1 VFAVFFEVDPAAVD
15 VNVHPRKLEVRF
27 HDESRLF
34 GAVAH
39 HTRQA
44 LLASPL
50 IRRVATAGAEGAARV
65 AGPWSGGVAAV
76 PASAAEATRPLRG
89 DLQLSIAAREPASAY
104 APGAVRALPSL
115 RPLGQLLNTYILA
128 EGRDG
133 LYLIDQHA
141 AHERVL
147 YERIVAARRR
157 GGVPSQMLVVP
168 ATLDVSPPQMTML
181 VGHVDLLAGL
191 GFGVEPFG
199 TRTVLLRA
207 VPAVSA
213 GSAPDA
219 LLLRV
224 LGTLAEEGDA
234 DDTLERLSIATA
246 CHTAIRAGDSLTS
259 ESIAALLADLAATDD
274 PYTCFHGRP
283 TIIAVS
289 RDQLERW
296 FLRA

>member
-1 VFAVFFEVDPAAVD
+1 
-15 VNVHPRKLEVRF
+15 
-27 HDESRLF
+27 
-34 GAVAH
+34 
-39 HTRQA
+39 
-44 LLASPL
+44 
-50 IRRVATAGAEGAARV
+50 
-65 AGPWSGGVAAV
+65 
-76 PASAAEATRPLRG
+76 
-89 DLQLSIAAREPASAY
+89 
-104 APGAVRALPSL
+104 
-115 RPLGQLLNTYILA
+115 LLNTYILA

-219 LLLRV
+219 LLLRI